1 MHDVFFA
8 PCARVRGVEAGV
20 SCACSLCVEGGARP
34 GMSAEAGADTDRS
47 SARVA
52 GVVVISSWSSQRR
65 RLRSGV
71 EVVAAAARGERRR
84 AAARR
89 GDRKE
94 RDGYTKL
101 SFETWGTRA
110 FALCKMIKCF
120 KLSRG

>member
-1 MHDVFFA
+1 MEFA
-8 PCARVRGVEAGV
+8 AQAPALRGR
-20 SCACSLCVEGGARP
+20 GG
-34 GMSAEAGADTDRS
+34 
-47 SARVA
+47 
-52 GVVVISSWSSQRR
+52 
-65 RLRSGV
+65 SGGSIP
-71 EVVAAAARGERRR
+71 RGERRR

-101 SFETWGTRA
+101 SFETWGTHA

>member
-71 EVVAAAARGERRR
+71 EVVAAAAYRGARGGGQRRGE
-84 AAARR
+84 ATARSATVTPSSR
-89 GDRKE
+89 LKPG
-94 RDGYTKL
+94 GHTPL
-101 SFETWGTRA
+101 P
-110 FALCKMIKCF
+110 FAK
-120 KLSRG
+120 